1 MTTASKAKKVTLIK
15 NKSSKA
21 AEKSYAKMRWLMQVE
36 VSKSLGWHK
45 WVAEVMAEL
54 SKFAD
59 NVECCSDYRVVKC
72 GDHYE
77 IAFGNTVPFGKMDA
91 SQLYDFGTPVIHSIT
106 VNYGYDD
113 AGNWARRHPTI
124 SLVQIVSAV
133 PG

>member
-1 MTTASKAKKVTLIK
+1 MSGERNNTNQESEREMTTAIKAKKVTLIK

-45 WVAEVMAEL
+45 WVAEVMVEL

-72 GDHYE
+72 GDRYE
-77 IAFGNTVPFGKMDA
+77 IAFGNTTPFGKMDA
-91 SQLYDFGTPVIHSIT
+91 SQLYDWCNRLPLRYMQQIA
-106 VNYGYDD
+106 DD
-113 AGNWARRHPTI
+113 YRQDLYN
-124 SLVQIVSAV
+124 
-133 PG
+133 